1 MQPRVVLSVFSL
13 RMLNHVGAFR
23 MNSEQWLTDHMLVQ
37 TQHSVNLI
45 QAIPVWGCHAKAVCS
60 RVVVSNSVSSCP
72 VSLHPCTVYAWQMS
86 HCVSYVSLLSSY
98 DARWRSFVIRQN
110 AVAWCA
116 KDLIAVYSTA
126 TLLLLIWTIISR
138 YGNCLLAVF
147 AHCQKVYGHTCCL
160 TFFLFTFLLKINRM
174 QKLLKLFICFKLGV
188 FAYLLHYCRCNV
200 IATLLPQ
207 KVNNSHCCLINA
219 LHL

>member
-1 MQPRVVLSVFSL
+1 
-13 RMLNHVGAFR
+13 
-23 MNSEQWLTDHMLVQ
+23 MLVQ

-60 RVVVSNSVSSCP
+60 RVVVSDSVSSCS
-72 VSLHPCTVYAWQMS
+72 VSLHRCTMYAWQMS

-116 KDLIAVYSTA
+116 RDLIAVYSTA
-126 TLLLLIWTIISR
+126 TSLVLIWQ
-138 YGNCLLAVF
+138 YVDVELLNYNFQVHKLF
-147 AHCQKVYGHTCCL
+147 ARCFCTLSESLWTYMCL
-160 TFFLFTFLLKINRM
+160 TFFLFTFLLKITRM
-174 QKLLKLFICFKLGV
+174 QKLLELFICFKLGV